1 MDIVIIVIILLS
13 AVNGLI
19 KGFIITAFNLVGY
32 IVAGIIAKL
41 YYPFLA
47 TFIKDNT
54 GIFVK
59 AKDWVS
65 EKVNETIG
73 TFEGSTD
80 TSSILDIFKLPNG
93 IKEGMVDNIEAQN
106 QLATA
111 DSSLGNTIAT
121 SLTDVFISIIS
132 IIIVFV
138 LARIVLAYL
147 IRLLDVVARL
157 PVLKQFNKISGLIL
171 GLLKGIL
178 IIHIAFAILTPI
190 ILTSPD
196 GIVAKSTHD
205 SEIGQYF
212 YTNNL
217 IIKVLKENG
226 IIN

>member
-1 MDIVIIVIILLS
+1 MDIIIIALILLS
-13 AVNGLI
+13 AINGLI

-32 IVAGIIAKL
+32 ILAGIIAKM

-59 AKDWVS
+59 TKDWVTG
-65 EKVNETIG
+65 KVNETIG
-73 TFEGSTD
+73 TFDGSTN
-80 TSSILDIFKLPNG
+80 TSSILDIFKFPNG
-93 IKEGMVDNIEAQN
+93 IKEGMADNIEVQN

-111 DSSLGNTIAT
+111 DPSIGNSLAT
-121 SLTDVFISIIS
+121 SLTDILISIIS
-132 IIIVFV
+132 IIIVFIV
-138 LARIVLAYL
+138 ARFALAYL
-147 IRLLDVVARL
+147 IRLLNVVARL

-171 GLLKGIL
+171 GVLIGIL

-196 GIVAKSTHD
+196 GIVAKSTYD

-217 IIKVLKENG
+217 IIKALKENG